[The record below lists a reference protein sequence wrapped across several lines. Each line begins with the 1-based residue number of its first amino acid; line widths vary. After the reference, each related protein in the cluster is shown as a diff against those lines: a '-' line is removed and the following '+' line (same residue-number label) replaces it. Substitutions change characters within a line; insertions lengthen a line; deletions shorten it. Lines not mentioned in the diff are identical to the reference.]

1 MKVIAVIPARKD
13 SLRLPHK
20 NRRKLLGKPLIEW
33 SVKFAKKLKFV
44 DDIIVSTNDKII
56 VNNMKKFKIVK
67 TFIRPKN
74 LSGKKAST
82 IDVILHV
89 LKKYERKFS
98 KVDAI
103 LLLQPTSPIRSIK
116 KIYLAFKK
124 YIYYKKI
131 KSIISVSHTNF
142 PNKENCKEF
151 FQTYIDSS
159 RKNRLL
165 SLECEKSKNFLYQIN
180 GNFYI
185 ASPLFLRKYR
195 SFYFKNLTYPIV
207 LNSKSLSIDIDTIV
221 DFKKAEKAL
230 KKL

>member
-67 TFIRPKN
+67 TFIRPKS

-82 IDVILHV
+82 IDVILDI

-131 KSIISVSHTNF
+131 KSVISVSNTNF
-142 PNKENCKEF
+142 PNKENFEIK
-151 FQTYIDSS
+151 
-159 RKNRLL
+159 KNKLL
-165 SLECEKSKNFLYQIN
+165 SLDARKSKNFAYQIN

-185 ASPLFLRKYR
+185 ASPLFLKKYK
-195 SFYFKNLTYPIV
+195 SFYCKNFTCPLV
-207 LNSKSLSIDIDTIV
+207 LSSKSLSIDIDTIF
-221 DFKKAEKAL
+221 DFKMAERAL
-230 KKL
+230 KRI

>member
-56 VNNMKKFKIVK
+56 VNNMKKFKFVK

-131 KSIISVSHTNF
+131 KSVISVSNTNF
-142 PNKENCKEF
+142 PSKENFE
-151 FQTYIDSS
+151 I

-165 SLECEKSKNFLYQIN
+165 SLKCEKSKNFLYQIN